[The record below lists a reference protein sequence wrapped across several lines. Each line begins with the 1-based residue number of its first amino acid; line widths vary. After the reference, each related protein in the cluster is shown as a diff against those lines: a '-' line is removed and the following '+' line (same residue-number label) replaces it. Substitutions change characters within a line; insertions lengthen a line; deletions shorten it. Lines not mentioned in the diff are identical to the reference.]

1 MRRDDIAVRDGYLGR
16 MEKRPENPVLKFVLE
31 IGPLLIF
38 FGSFRYARDL
48 LENPAVYGLLEPL
61 VGAKALAGESGPL
74 FVATAVFMVAIA
86 VSLAVS
92 WKTTGHLPRMAVVT
106 AVVVAVF
113 GGLTLW
119 LQDETFIKMKPTIVQ
134 VLFAAILLGGLA
146 FGRPLLKPLMGAA
159 WAMDDRGWHKLTLRF
174 ALFFLAMAALNEAVW
189 RTQSTDVWV
198 SFKVFGILGLTL
210 VFALAQTP
218 LMRRHHREGE
228 SAAGSCEPASPG
240 ED

>member
-1 MRRDDIAVRDGYLGR
+1 MSDDPKQTGAEAARAEPPWLRPATDYGPIAVFFVAY
-16 MEKRPENPVLKFVLE
+16 VL
-31 IGPLLIF
+31 
-38 FGSFRYARDL
+38 ADL
-48 LENPAVYGLLEPL
+48 LWAT
-61 VGAKALAGESGPL
+61 GALMA
-74 FVATAVFMVAIA
+74 ATAAA
-86 VSLAVS
+86 LGVSLAVARRVP
-92 WKTTGHLPRMAVVT
+92 LMPLIT
-106 AVVVAVF
+106 AGVVAVF
-113 GGLTLW
+113 GGLTLA

-218 LMRRHHREGE
+218 LMRRHHLASEE
-228 SAAGSCEPASPG
+228 AAG

>member
-1 MRRDDIAVRDGYLGR
+1 MSDDPKQTGAEAARAEPPWLRPATDYGPIAVFFVAY
-16 MEKRPENPVLKFVLE
+16 VL
-31 IGPLLIF
+31 
-38 FGSFRYARDL
+38 ADL
-48 LENPAVYGLLEPL
+48 LWAT
-61 VGAKALAGESGPL
+61 GALMA
-74 FVATAVFMVAIA
+74 ATAAA
-86 VSLAVS
+86 LGVSLAVARRVP
-92 WKTTGHLPRMAVVT
+92 LMPLIT
-106 AVVVAVF
+106 AGVVAVF
-113 GGLTLW
+113 GGLTLA